1 MKTEKVETRLDMVEK
16 EMKASEKFLDKTR
29 RDLMAEVEALKV
41 EVATLRLFIERR
53 HPVVKDELD
62 KVRKEIIEEMGAPS
76 KRRAA

>member
-1 MKTEKVETRLDMVEK
+1 MKTEKVETRLDMIEK
-16 EMKASEKFLDKTR
+16 EMKASEKYMDKTK

-62 KVRKEIIEEMGAPS
+62 KVRKEVIEEMGAPG